1 LNSNQG
7 WDFPKPSTDYEPL
20 GDLGGISAMTEDIS
34 QDHPDHMRIVIAL
47 NGGGDQIGR

>member
-1 LNSNQG
+1 LA
-7 WDFPKPSTDYEPL
+7 FAFLVCLPLRL
-20 GDLGGISAMTEDIS
+20 GDLGDISAMAEDIS